1 LKLGVGSCTQ
11 NSAKASKNEA
21 LRSKTMNMSVNF
33 PNSKSKH
40 LNPEQTAEFGRRVDE
55 IRREVMESLGEQDA
69 KYIYKIRN
77 FVRYSEIASRGMLM
91 FGGWIPPVWVIGTGL
106 LGISKIVEN
115 MELGHNVM
123 HGQFDW
129 LNDPSLNGANY
140 DWDTMATGDDWKY
153 THNYVH
159 HTYTNIVGKDH
170 DVGYGLLRVSES
182 QKWEPRFLFNIPLAI
197 QLMVFFE
204 WYVGVQN
211 LHLEDALV
219 YKTKT
224 WKQVWADATKFRK
237 KARRQILKDYVFFP
251 LIAGPNALPVLAGN
265 AIANVIRSL
274 WSSAVIFN
282 GHFTEDAETFEA
294 DNVENETRAEW
305 YLRQIRGSSNFT
317 GTDWLHILSG
327 NLSHQ
332 IEHHLFP
339 DMPANRYAE
348 VAPKIK
354 ALCAEYDINYNEA
367 NFFKQ
372 FGSVWVRLAKCSLP
386 NHWTTSIS
394 QSVQKVKGIFA

>member
-1 LKLGVGSCTQ
+1 
-11 NSAKASKNEA
+11 
-21 LRSKTMNMSVNF
+21 MNMSVKF
-33 PNSKSKH
+33 PLNSKSNY
-40 LNPEQTAEFGRRVDE
+40 LTPEQVEEFGRRVEE
-55 IRREVMESLGEQDA
+55 IRREVMDNLGEADA

-91 FGGWIPPVWVIGTGL
+91 FGGWIPPVWLVGTGL

-140 DWDTMATGDDWKY
+140 DWDTIATGDDWKH

-170 DVGYGLLRVSES
+170 DVGYGLLRVSEQ
-182 QKWEPRFLFNIPLAI
+182 QKWEPRFLLNVPMAM

-204 WYVGVQN
+204 WYVGAQN
-211 LHLEDALV
+211 LHLEDAIV
-219 YKTKT
+219 YKTKS
-224 WKQVWADATKFRK
+224 WKEVWKDSAKLRK
-237 KARRQILKDYVFFP
+237 KVVRQVGKDYVFFP
-251 LIAGPNALPVLAGN
+251 LIAGPNAIPVFLGN
-265 AIANVIRSL
+265 AAANIIRSL

-282 GHFTEDAETFEA
+282 GHFTEDAETFEE
-294 DNVENETRAEW
+294 DNTETETRAQW
-305 YLRQIRGSSNFT
+305 YLRQIRGSSNFS
-317 GTDWLHILSG
+317 GTQGLHILSG

-339 DMPANRYAE
+339 DMPANRYSE

-354 ALCAEYDINYNEA
+354 ALCEEYGVNYNEA
-367 NFFKQ
+367 NFMKQ
-372 FGSVWVRLAKCSLP
+372 FWSVWVRLAKCSLP
-386 NHWTTSIS
+386 NGYSDQVSNTI
-394 QSVQKVKGIFA
+394 QKVKNLFSFAK

>member
-1 LKLGVGSCTQ
+1 MNKPVFF
-11 NSAKASKNEA
+11 NE
-21 LRSKTMNMSVNF
+21 K
-33 PNSKSKH
+33 SKSH
-40 LNPEQTAEFGRRVDE
+40 YLSSEQVEELGAKIEA
-55 IRREVMESLGEQDA
+55 IRREVMDSLNEKDA
-69 KYIYKIRN
+69 QYIYKIRN

-91 FGGWIPPVWVIGTGL
+91 FAGWVPPVWLLATGL

-140 DWDTMATGDDWKY
+140 DWDTMATGQDWKY

-159 HTYTNIVGKDH
+159 HTYTNIVGMDH
-170 DVGYGLLRVSES
+170 DVGYGLIRVSDS

-204 WYVGVQN
+204 WYVGIQR
-211 LHLEDALV
+211 LHLEDVIA

-224 WKQVWADATKFRK
+224 WAQVWEEAADVRK
-237 KARRQILKDYVFFP
+237 KMKRQILKDYVFFP
-251 LIAGPNALPVLAGN
+251 LIAGPNAILVFAGN
-265 AIANVIRSL
+265 TVANVIRSL
-274 WSSAVIFN
+274 WASAVIFN
-282 GHFTEDAETFEA
+282 GHFTEDAETFEM
-294 DNVENETRAEW
+294 DNTENETRAEW

-317 GTDWLHILSG
+317 GTQWLHILSG

-332 IEHHLFP
+332 VEHHLFP

-354 ALCAEYDINYNEA
+354 ALCAEYGINYNEA
-367 NFFKQ
+367 SFMKQ
-372 FGSVWVRLAKCSLP
+372 FGSVWVRLAKASLP
-386 NHWTTSIS
+386 NDWKAEAKYYATKAKTRL
-394 QSVQKVKGIFA
+394 QALFG

>member
-1 LKLGVGSCTQ
+1 MNISVTFPE
-11 NSAKASKNEA
+11 N
-21 LRSKTMNMSVNF
+21 SKT
-33 PNSKSKH
+33 KH
-40 LNPEQTAEFGRRVDE
+40 LSPEQIEAFGRRVEE
-55 IRREVMESLGEQDA
+55 IRQNIMSDIGEKDV

-77 FVRYSEIASRGMLM
+77 FVRYSEISSRALLM
-91 FGGWIPPVWVIGTGL
+91 FGGWLPPVWLVGTGL

-170 DVGYGLLRVSES
+170 DIGYGLLRVSES
-182 QKWEPRFLFNIPLAI
+182 QKWEPRFLLNIPLAI

-211 LHLEDALV
+211 LHLEDALI

-251 LIAGPNALPVLAGN
+251 VIAGPNALPVLAGN
-265 AIANVIRSL
+265 VVANIIRSL

-294 DNVENETRAEW
+294 DNTENETRAEW

-348 VAPKIK
+348 AAPKIR
-354 ALCAEYDINYNEA
+354 ALCAEYGVNYNEA
-367 NFFKQ
+367 NFIQQ
-372 FGSVWVRLAKCSLP
+372 FVSVWVRLAKCSLP
-386 NHWTTSIS
+386 NDMTA
-394 QSVQKVKGIFA
+394 KVSGTLLKLKGIFV

>member
-1 LKLGVGSCTQ
+1 
-11 NSAKASKNEA
+11 
-21 LRSKTMNMSVNF
+21 MNMSVNF
-33 PNSKSKH
+33 SNSKSKH

-55 IRREVMESLGEQDA
+55 IRREVMENLGEQDA

-77 FVRYSEIASRGMLM
+77 FVRYSEIASRAMLM
-91 FGGWIPPVWVIGTGL
+91 FGGWIPPVWVMGTGL

-170 DVGYGLLRVSES
+170 DVGYGLLRVNES

-211 LHLEDALV
+211 LHLEDALI

-224 WKQVWADATKFRK
+224 WQQVWADATKFRK

-251 LIAGPNALPVLAGN
+251 VIAGPNALPVFAGN

-294 DNVENETRAEW
+294 DNTENETRAEW

-317 GTDWLHILSG
+317 GAEWLHILSG

-339 DMPANRYAE
+339 DMPANRYTE
-348 VAPKIK
+348 VASKIQ
-354 ALCAEYDINYNEA
+354 ALCTEYGINYNEA
-367 NFFKQ
+367 NFFQQ

-386 NHWTTSIS
+386 NNMTTKIT
-394 QSVQKVKGIFA
+394 QSLAKVKGIFA

>member
-1 LKLGVGSCTQ
+1 
-11 NSAKASKNEA
+11 
-21 LRSKTMNMSVNF
+21 MNMSVKF
-33 PNSKSKH
+33 PENSKSQY
-40 LNPEQTAEFGRRVDE
+40 LNPEQVEAFGRRVEE
-55 IRREVMESLGEQDA
+55 IRREVMENLGEADA

-91 FGGWIPPVWVIGTGL
+91 FGGWIPPVWLAGTGL
-106 LGISKIVEN
+106 LGLSKIVEN

-140 DWDTMATGDDWKY
+140 DWDTIATGDDWKH

-170 DVGYGLLRVSES
+170 DVGYGLLRVSEQ

-197 QLMVFFE
+197 QLMVLFE

-224 WKQVWADATKFRK
+224 WKQVWSDSTKFRK
-237 KARRQILKDYVFFP
+237 KLVRQVGKDYVFFP
-251 LIAGPNALPVLAGN
+251 LIAGPNAVPVFLGN
-265 AIANVIRSL
+265 AVANVIRSL
-274 WSSAVIFN
+274 WASAVIFN
-282 GHFTEDAETFEA
+282 GHFTEDAETFEE
-294 DNVENETRAEW
+294 DNTATETRAQW
-305 YLRQIRGSSNFT
+305 YLRQIRGSSNFS
-317 GTDWLHILSG
+317 GTEWLHILSG

-354 ALCAEYDINYNEA
+354 ALCEEYGVNYNEA
-367 NFFKQ
+367 NFVKQ
-372 FGSVWVRLAKCSLP
+372 FWSVWVRLAKCSLP
-386 NHWTTSIS
+386 NGYTDQVSSKI
-394 QSVQKVKGIFA
+394 QKMKTIFSLSK

>member
-1 LKLGVGSCTQ
+1 MNISVTFPE
-11 NSAKASKNEA
+11 N
-21 LRSKTMNMSVNF
+21 SKT
-33 PNSKSKH
+33 KH
-40 LNPEQTAEFGRRVDE
+40 LSPEQIEAFGRRVEE
-55 IRREVMESLGEQDA
+55 IRQNIMSDIGEKDA

-77 FVRYSEIASRGMLM
+77 FVRYSEISSRALLM
-91 FGGWIPPVWVIGTGL
+91 FGGWLPPVWLVGTGL

-170 DVGYGLLRVSES
+170 DIGYGLLRVSES
-182 QKWEPRFLFNIPLAI
+182 QKWEPRFLLNIPLAI

-211 LHLEDALV
+211 LHLEDALI

-251 LIAGPNALPVLAGN
+251 VIAGPNALPVLAGN
-265 AIANVIRSL
+265 VVANIIRSL

-294 DNVENETRAEW
+294 DNTENETRAEW

-348 VAPKIK
+348 AAPKIR
-354 ALCAEYDINYNEA
+354 ALCAEYGVNYNEA

-372 FGSVWVRLAKCSLP
+372 FWSVWVRLAKCSLP
-386 NHWTTSIS
+386 NDMTAKVSGTL
-394 QSVQKVKGIFA
+394 QKLKGIFV

>member
-1 LKLGVGSCTQ
+1 
-11 NSAKASKNEA
+11 
-21 LRSKTMNMSVNF
+21 MNMSVNF

-40 LNPEQTAEFGRRVDE
+40 LNTEQTNAFGHRVDQ
-55 IRREVMESLGEQDA
+55 IRREVMDSLGEQDA

-77 FVRYSEIASRGMLM
+77 FVRYSEITSRGMLM

-129 LNDPSLNGANY
+129 LNDSSLNGANY
-140 DWDTMATGDDWKY
+140 DWDTMSSGDDWKY
-153 THNYVH
+153 THNYLH

-182 QKWEPRFLFNIPLAI
+182 QKWEPRFLLNIPLAI

-211 LHLEDALV
+211 LHLEDALI

-224 WKQVWADATKFRK
+224 WKQVWADASKFRK
-237 KARRQILKDYVFFP
+237 KVRRQVLKDYVFFP
-251 LIAGPNALPVLAGN
+251 VIAGPNALPVFAGN
-265 AIANVIRSL
+265 AVANVIRSL

-282 GHFTEDAETFEA
+282 GHFTEDAETFEM
-294 DNVENETRAEW
+294 DNTENETRAEW

-317 GTDWLHILSG
+317 GTEWLHILSG

-354 ALCAEYDINYNEA
+354 ALCAEYEINYNEA
-367 NFFKQ
+367 NFFQQ
-372 FGSVWVRLAKCSLP
+372 FGSVWVRLAKHSLP
-386 NHWTTSIS
+386 NNMTSKIT
-394 QSVQKVKGIFA
+394 QSLQKVKGIFA

>member
-1 LKLGVGSCTQ
+1 
-11 NSAKASKNEA
+11 
-21 LRSKTMNMSVNF
+21 MNMSVNF

-55 IRREVMESLGEQDA
+55 IRREVMDSLGEQDA

-251 LIAGPNALPVLAGN
+251 LISGPNALPVLAGN

-386 NHWTTSIS
+386 NHWTTSIT

>member
-1 LKLGVGSCTQ
+1 
-11 NSAKASKNEA
+11 
-21 LRSKTMNMSVNF
+21 MNMSVSF
-33 PNSKSKH
+33 TNSKSKH
-40 LNPEQTAEFGRRVDE
+40 LNPEQIAEFGRRVEE
-55 IRREVMESLGEQDA
+55 IRREMMENIGEQDA

-91 FGGWIPPVWVIGTGL
+91 FGGWIPPVWVVGTGL

-140 DWDTMATGDDWKY
+140 DWDTMSSGDDWKY
-153 THNYVH
+153 THNYMH

-182 QKWEPRFLFNIPLAI
+182 QKWEPRFLLNIPLAI

-211 LHLEDALV
+211 LHLEDAAV

-224 WKQVWADATKFRK
+224 WKQVWADSEKFRK

-251 LIAGPNALPVLAGN
+251 VIAGPNALPVLAGN
-265 AIANVIRSL
+265 AVANVIRSL

-282 GHFTEDAETFEA
+282 GHFTEDAETFEV
-294 DNVENETRAEW
+294 DNTANETRAEW

-317 GTDWLHILSG
+317 GTEWLHILSG

-348 VAPKIK
+348 VAPQIK
-354 ALCAEYDINYNEA
+354 ALCAEYGIHYNEA
-367 NFFKQ
+367 NFFQQ
-372 FGSVWVRLAKCSLP
+372 FWSVWVRLAKCSVP
-386 NHWTTSIS
+386 NNWTSTIT
-394 QSVQKVKGIFA
+394 QSLQKVKGIFA

>member
-1 LKLGVGSCTQ
+1 
-11 NSAKASKNEA
+11 
-21 LRSKTMNMSVNF
+21 MNMSIQFVQH
-33 PNSKSKH
+33 SKSKH
-40 LNPEQTAEFGRRVDE
+40 LSPAQVDAFGARVDE
-55 IRREVMESLGEQDA
+55 IRQQVMASLGEQDA
-69 KYIYKIRN
+69 AYIYKIRN
-77 FVRYSEIASRGMLM
+77 FVRYSEIGSRALLM
-91 FGGWIPPVWVIGTGL
+91 FAGWLPPAWLLGTGL

-140 DWDTMATGDDWKY
+140 DWDTISTGDDWKY
-153 THNYVH
+153 THNYIH

-170 DVGYGLLRVSES
+170 DVGYGLIRVSPS
-182 QKWEPRFLFNIPLAI
+182 QAWERRFLFNIPLAI

-204 WYVGVQN
+204 WYVGLQN
-211 LHLEDALV
+211 LHLEDVIA
-219 YKTKT
+219 YKAKT
-224 WKQVWADATKFRK
+224 WTQVWQESSKLRVK
-237 KARRQILKDYVFFP
+237 MRRQVLKDYVFFP
-251 LIAGPNALPVLAGN
+251 IIAGPNALPVFSAN
-265 AIANVIRSL
+265 AVANVIRSL

-294 DNVENETRAEW
+294 DNTENETRAEW

-317 GTDWLHILSG
+317 GTQWLHILSG

-354 ALCAEYDINYNEA
+354 ALCAEYGIHYNEA
-367 NFFKQ
+367 NFIEQ
-372 FGSVWVRLAKCSLP
+372 FASVWVRLAKCSVP
-386 NHWTTSIS
+386 NDTE
-394 QSVQKVKGIFA
+394 QKLAEKWSTLKLKLSRFNLFKAKAA

>member
-1 LKLGVGSCTQ
+1 MNISVTFPE
-11 NSAKASKNEA
+11 N
-21 LRSKTMNMSVNF
+21 SKT
-33 PNSKSKH
+33 KH
-40 LNPEQTAEFGRRVDE
+40 LSPEQIEAFGRRVEE
-55 IRREVMESLGEQDA
+55 IRQNIMSDIGEKDV

-77 FVRYSEIASRGMLM
+77 FVRYSEISSRALLM
-91 FGGWIPPVWVIGTGL
+91 FGGWLPPVWLVGTGL

-170 DVGYGLLRVSES
+170 DIGYGLLRVSES
-182 QKWEPRFLFNIPLAI
+182 QKWEPRFLLNIPLAI

-211 LHLEDALV
+211 LHLEDALI

-251 LIAGPNALPVLAGN
+251 VIAGPNALPVLAGN
-265 AIANVIRSL
+265 VVANIIRSL

-294 DNVENETRAEW
+294 DNTENETRAEW

-348 VAPKIK
+348 AAPKIR
-354 ALCAEYDINYNEA
+354 ALCVEYSVNYNEA
-367 NFFKQ
+367 NFIQQ
-372 FGSVWVRLAKCSLP
+372 FVSVWVRLAKCSLP
-386 NHWTTSIS
+386 NDMTA
-394 QSVQKVKGIFA
+394 KVSGTLLKLKGIFV

>member
-1 LKLGVGSCTQ
+1 
-11 NSAKASKNEA
+11 
-21 LRSKTMNMSVNF
+21 MNMSVNF

-55 IRREVMESLGEQDA
+55 IRREVMDSLGEQDA

-372 FGSVWVRLAKCSLP
+372 FGSVWVRLARCSLP
-386 NHWTTSIS
+386 NHWTTSIT

>member
-1 LKLGVGSCTQ
+1 
-11 NSAKASKNEA
+11 
-21 LRSKTMNMSVNF
+21 MNMSVNF

-55 IRREVMESLGEQDA
+55 IRREVMDSLGEQDA

-294 DNVENETRAEW
+294 DNVENETPAEW

>member
-1 LKLGVGSCTQ
+1 
-11 NSAKASKNEA
+11 
-21 LRSKTMNMSVNF
+21 MNMSVKF
-33 PNSKSKH
+33 PLNSKSNY
-40 LNPEQTAEFGRRVDE
+40 LTPEQVEEFGRRVEE
-55 IRREVMESLGEQDA
+55 IRREVMDNLGEADA

-91 FGGWIPPVWVIGTGL
+91 FGGWIPPIWLVGTGL

-140 DWDTMATGDDWKY
+140 DWDTIATGDDWKH

-170 DVGYGLLRVSES
+170 DVGYGLLRVSEQ
-182 QKWEPRFLFNIPLAI
+182 QKWEPRFLLNVPMAM
-197 QLMVFFE
+197 QLMVLFE
-204 WYVGVQN
+204 WYVGAQN
-211 LHLEDALV
+211 LHLEDAIV
-219 YKTKT
+219 YKTKS
-224 WKQVWADATKFRK
+224 WKEVWKDSAKLRK
-237 KARRQILKDYVFFP
+237 KVVRQVGKDYVFFP
-251 LIAGPNALPVLAGN
+251 LIAGPNAIPVFLGN
-265 AIANVIRSL
+265 AVANVIRSL

-282 GHFTEDAETFEA
+282 GHFTEDAETFEE
-294 DNVENETRAEW
+294 DNTETETRAQW
-305 YLRQIRGSSNFT
+305 YLRQIRGSSNFS
-317 GTDWLHILSG
+317 GTQGLHILSG

-339 DMPANRYAE
+339 DMPANRYSE

-354 ALCAEYDINYNEA
+354 ALCEEYGVNYNEA
-367 NFFKQ
+367 NFMKQ
-372 FGSVWVRLAKCSLP
+372 FWSVWVRLAKCSLP
-386 NHWTTSIS
+386 NGYSDQVSNTI
-394 QSVQKVKGIFA
+394 QKVKNLFSFAK

>member
-1 LKLGVGSCTQ
+1 
-11 NSAKASKNEA
+11 
-21 LRSKTMNMSVNF
+21 MNMSVKF
-33 PNSKSKH
+33 PLNSKSNY
-40 LNPEQTAEFGRRVDE
+40 LTPEQVEEFGRRVEE
-55 IRREVMESLGEQDA
+55 IRREVMDNLGEADA

-91 FGGWIPPVWVIGTGL
+91 FGGWIPPVWLVGTGL

-140 DWDTMATGDDWKY
+140 DWDTIATGDDWKH

-170 DVGYGLLRVSES
+170 DVGYGLLRVSEQ
-182 QKWEPRFLFNIPLAI
+182 QKWEPRFLLNVPMAM

-204 WYVGVQN
+204 WYVGAQN
-211 LHLEDALV
+211 LHLEDAIV
-219 YKTKT
+219 YKTKS
-224 WKQVWADATKFRK
+224 WKEVWKDSAKLRK
-237 KARRQILKDYVFFP
+237 KVVRQVGKDYVFFP
-251 LIAGPNALPVLAGN
+251 LIAGPNAIPVFLGN
-265 AIANVIRSL
+265 AVANVIRSL

-282 GHFTEDAETFEA
+282 GHFTEDAETFEE
-294 DNVENETRAEW
+294 DNTETETRAQW
-305 YLRQIRGSSNFT
+305 YLRQIRGSSNFS
-317 GTDWLHILSG
+317 GTQGLHILSG

-339 DMPANRYAE
+339 DMPANRYSE
-348 VAPKIK
+348 VAPKIR
-354 ALCAEYDINYNEA
+354 ALCEEYGVNYNEA
-367 NFFKQ
+367 NFMKQ
-372 FGSVWVRLAKCSLP
+372 FWSVWVRLAKCSLP
-386 NHWTTSIS
+386 NGYSDQVSNTI
-394 QSVQKVKGIFA
+394 QKVKNLFLFAK

>member
-1 LKLGVGSCTQ
+1 
-11 NSAKASKNEA
+11 
-21 LRSKTMNMSVNF
+21 MNMSVSF
-33 PNSKSKH
+33 TNSKSKH
-40 LNPEQTAEFGRRVDE
+40 LNPEQIAEFGRRVEE
-55 IRREVMESLGEQDA
+55 IRREMMENIGEQDA

-91 FGGWIPPVWVIGTGL
+91 FGGWIPPVWVVGTGL

-140 DWDTMATGDDWKY
+140 DWDTMSSGDDWKY

-182 QKWEPRFLFNIPLAI
+182 QKWEPRFLLNIPLAI

-211 LHLEDALV
+211 LHLEDAAV

-224 WKQVWADATKFRK
+224 WKQVWADSEKFRK

-251 LIAGPNALPVLAGN
+251 VIAGPNALPVLAGN
-265 AIANVIRSL
+265 AVANVIRSL

-294 DNVENETRAEW
+294 DNTANETRAEW

-317 GTDWLHILSG
+317 GTEWLHILSG

-348 VAPKIK
+348 VAPQIK
-354 ALCAEYDINYNEA
+354 ALCAEYGIHYNEA
-367 NFFKQ
+367 NFFQQ
-372 FGSVWVRLAKCSLP
+372 FWSVWIRLAKCSVP
-386 NHWTTSIS
+386 NNWTSTIT
-394 QSVQKVKGIFA
+394 QSLQKVKGIFA

>member
-1 LKLGVGSCTQ
+1 
-11 NSAKASKNEA
+11 
-21 LRSKTMNMSVNF
+21 MNMSIKFSEKNTSQQLSV
-33 PNSKSKH
+33 
-40 LNPEQTAEFGRRVDE
+40 EQTAEFGRRVE
-55 IRREVMESLGEQDA
+55 QIRRDVMQNLGEQDA
-69 KYIYKIRN
+69 QYIYKIRN

-91 FGGWIPPVWVIGTGL
+91 LGGWIPPVWVVGTGL

-140 DWDTMATGDDWKY
+140 DWDTMSSGDDWKY
-153 THNYVH
+153 THNYIH

-182 QKWEPRFLFNIPLAI
+182 QPWEPRFLLNIPLAI

-204 WYVGVQN
+204 WYVGMQN
-211 LHLEDALV
+211 LHLEDALI

-224 WKQVWADATKFRK
+224 WQQVWQDATKFRQK
-237 KARRQILKDYVFFP
+237 VRRQILKDYVFFP
-251 LIAGPNALPVLAGN
+251 VIAGPNALPVFTGN
-265 AIANVIRSL
+265 AVANVIRSL

-282 GHFTEDAETFEA
+282 GHFTEDAETFEV
-294 DNVENETRAEW
+294 DNTEHETRAEW
-305 YLRQIRGSSNFT
+305 YIRQIRGSSNFS
-317 GTDWLHILSG
+317 GTQFLHILSG

-339 DMPANRYAE
+339 DMPANRYAQ
-348 VAPKIK
+348 VAPQIK
-354 ALCAEYDINYNEA
+354 ALCAEYGIHYNEA
-367 NFFKQ
+367 NFFQQ
-372 FGSVWVRLAKCSLP
+372 FGSVWLRLAKCSLP
-386 NHWTTSIS
+386 NSMTEKLIR
-394 QSVQKVKGIFA
+394 SVQKLKGIFA

>member
-1 LKLGVGSCTQ
+1 
-11 NSAKASKNEA
+11 
-21 LRSKTMNMSVNF
+21 MNMSVTF
-33 PNSKSKH
+33 PENSKTKH
-40 LNPEQTAEFGRRVDE
+40 LSPEQIEAFGRRVEE
-55 IRREVMESLGEQDA
+55 IRQNIMSDIGEKDA

-77 FVRYSEIASRGMLM
+77 FVRYSEISSRALLM
-91 FGGWIPPVWVIGTGL
+91 FGGWLPPVWLVGTGL

-170 DVGYGLLRVSES
+170 DIGYGLLRVSES

-211 LHLEDALV
+211 LHLEDALI

-251 LIAGPNALPVLAGN
+251 VIAGPNALPVLAGN
-265 AIANVIRSL
+265 VVANIIRSL

-294 DNVENETRAEW
+294 DNTENETRAEW

-348 VAPKIK
+348 AAPKIR
-354 ALCAEYDINYNEA
+354 ALCAEYGVNYNEA
-367 NFFKQ
+367 NFIQQ
-372 FGSVWVRLAKCSLP
+372 FVSVWVRLAKCSLP
-386 NHWTTSIS
+386 NDMTA
-394 QSVQKVKGIFA
+394 KVSGTLLKLKGIFV

>member
-1 LKLGVGSCTQ
+1 
-11 NSAKASKNEA
+11 
-21 LRSKTMNMSVNF
+21 MSVNF
-33 PNSKSKH
+33 PSSKSKH

-55 IRREVMESLGEQDA
+55 IRREVMDSLGEQDA

-386 NHWTTSIS
+386 NHWTTSIT

>member
-1 LKLGVGSCTQ
+1 
-11 NSAKASKNEA
+11 
-21 LRSKTMNMSVNF
+21 MNMSVKF
-33 PNSKSKH
+33 PLNSKSNY
-40 LNPEQTAEFGRRVDE
+40 LTPEQVEEFGRRVEE
-55 IRREVMESLGEQDA
+55 IRREVMDNLGEADA

-91 FGGWIPPVWVIGTGL
+91 FGGWIPPVWLVGTGL

-140 DWDTMATGDDWKY
+140 DWDTIATGDDWKH

-170 DVGYGLLRVSES
+170 DVGYGLLRVSEQ
-182 QKWEPRFLFNIPLAI
+182 QKWEPRFLLNVPMEM

-204 WYVGVQN
+204 WYVGAQN

-224 WKQVWADATKFRK
+224 WKEVWKDSAKLRK
-237 KARRQILKDYVFFP
+237 KVVRQVGKDYVFFP
-251 LIAGPNALPVLAGN
+251 LIAGPNAIPVFLGN
-265 AIANVIRSL
+265 AVANVIRSL

-282 GHFTEDAETFEA
+282 GHFTEDAETFEE
-294 DNVENETRAEW
+294 DNTETETRAQW
-305 YLRQIRGSSNFT
+305 YLRQIRGSSNFS
-317 GTDWLHILSG
+317 GTQGLHILSG

-339 DMPANRYAE
+339 DMPANRYSE

-354 ALCAEYDINYNEA
+354 ALCEEYGVNYNEA
-367 NFFKQ
+367 NFMKQ
-372 FGSVWVRLAKCSLP
+372 FWSVWVRLAKCSLP
-386 NHWTTSIS
+386 NGYSDQVSNTI
-394 QSVQKVKGIFA
+394 QKVKNLFSFAK